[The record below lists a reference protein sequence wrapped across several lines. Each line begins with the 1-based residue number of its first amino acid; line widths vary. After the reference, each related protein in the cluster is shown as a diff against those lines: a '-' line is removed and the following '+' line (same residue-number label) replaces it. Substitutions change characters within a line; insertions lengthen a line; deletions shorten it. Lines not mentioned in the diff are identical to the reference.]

1 MVVPSFFNIMLVTI
15 DHEST
20 LINAQPDSTLMD
32 IILSWT
38 ATNAGVSSRS
48 ESTSDFKINI
58 INTITWGTE
67 NNTY

>member
-32 IILSWT
+32 LFLSWT

-48 ESTSDFKINI
+48 DEHQ
-58 INTITWGTE
+58 
-67 NNTY
+67 